1 MCSVN
6 SKRRHWTDAFLPV
19 VLLTLGILGARIA
32 DATTYRCTSSDGE
45 VSYRETPCAVGVAQE
60 EVTAQDN
67 SAQNEEA
74 SVPSGTSAQTG
85 DTAEAIQN
93 DGQKDCS
100 NWEAPPWTVEVT
112 PPVAADLSSLPKDDE
127 GHPIISHGAG
137 IDLVVV
143 PRDKPDAM
151 SILVTCSAMLTGCY
165 RRNGDP
171 KNSMDACFN
180 SAPRCTTARPWEEG
194 KACCPESCWQKYSDL
209 RRRCVDPLSAQD
221 RVLFAEHCVPG
232 VADML
237 QGRQQPP

>member
-6 SKRRHWTDAFLPV
+6 SKRRHWTDACLPAV
-19 VLLTLGILGARIA
+19 MLALGLLGGRTAG
-32 DATTYRCTSSDGE
+32 ATTYKCTSADGE
-45 VSYRETPCAVGVAQE
+45 VGYRETPCAVGVAQE
-60 EVTAQDN
+60 EVPAQDS
-67 SAQNEEA
+67 SAQIEEA
-74 SVPSGTSAQTG
+74 SAASGPSAQTAE
-85 DTAEAIQN
+85 TAEAQSS
-93 DGQKDCS
+93 GQRDCS

-112 PPVAADLSSLPKDDE
+112 PPVAPDLSSLPQDDE

-137 IDLVVV
+137 INLVVV

-151 SILVTCSAMLTGCY
+151 SILATCSAMITGCF

-180 SAPRCTTARPWEEG
+180 SVPRCTTQRPWEEG
-194 KACCPESCWQKYSDL
+194 KACCPEACWQKYSDL
-209 RRRCVDPLSAQD
+209 RRRCVDPLAAQD
-221 RVLFAEHCVPG
+221 KALFAEHCVPG